1 MVLAGHSQRSRT
13 KVANFPA
20 GRQAPKQNSR
30 RSGLA
35 DVQPQPGAGSHNW
48 RKWSCGKTGYAT
60 FTAIVP
66 INCFVKN
73 EIN

>member
-1 MVLAGHSQRSRT
+1 
-13 KVANFPA
+13 VANLLA

-48 RKWSCGKTGYAT
+48 RKWSSEITGYAI
-60 FTAIVP
+60 FTAIIPV
-66 INCFVKN
+66 NRLMKN
-73 EIN
+73 KIIV